1 VKRSLALGA
10 LLIVAGFVGVA
21 LPGLT
26 AWVPAVE
33 SLPLLV
39 AGVAT
44 VAGAAA
50 LRGRLHADEER
61 YHPEERESYGEAPTP
76 GNEFDDLLA
85 AIRPLR
91 SRADGRRRDR
101 VRARLE
107 RAAIDVLEREG
118 HSEAAARDLLASG
131 EWTDDPVAAALF
143 AVDPPSMRFDRR
155 VGALFDRTPT
165 FTRRARRV
173 IDVLAARASSP
184 TPAEVEE

>member
-39 AGVAT
+39 AAAATIAGV
-44 VAGAAA
+44 AA
-50 LRGRLHADEER
+50 LRSRLNTARESHRPA
-61 YHPEERESYGEAPTP
+61 EREPYGEAPTP
-76 GNEFDDLLA
+76 GTEFDDLLA
-85 AIRPLR
+85 EIRPLR
-91 SRADGRRRDR
+91 SRADGRQRDR
-101 VRARLE
+101 ARGRLE
-107 RAAIDVLEREG
+107 QVAVDVLTREG

-143 AVDPPSMRFDRR
+143 ATDPPPMRFDRR
-155 VGALFDRTPT
+155 VSSLFDRTPT
-165 FTRRARRV
+165 FTRRARRA
-173 IDVLAARASSP
+173 IDVLAARASAEA
-184 TPAEVEE
+184 PAEADG